1 MKQYIGKLPDEPISS
16 TDGGETAA
24 EDTADIEEG
33 QMKELI
39 YVDRFLLD
47 KDLENSHYLSSIGF
61 DISSPE
67 KEKKKLYPE
76 SAKVERL
83 GKDAHFEERSNEGN
97 EINDVPIVMKA
108 DLNQSVTSGQPEIMK
123 RMNTR
128 DNVKLP

>member
-24 EDTADIEEG
+24 EDTADREEG

-67 KEKKKLYPE
+67 KEKKKL
-76 SAKVERL
+76 
-83 GKDAHFEERSNEGN
+83 
-97 EINDVPIVMKA
+97 
-108 DLNQSVTSGQPEIMK
+108 
-123 RMNTR
+123 
-128 DNVKLP
+128 